1 MFKKNLQLFNNEILK
16 KFLLILGTRRESPL
30 LLIFDS
36 PYVTLQVVRGY
47 VIDMVSTTVL
57 MCVALLEI
65 KPRFYC
71 SSSCDF

>member
-1 MFKKNLQLFNNEILK
+1 MKI
-16 KFLLILGTRRESPL
+16 FLPILGTRQECPL
-30 LLIFDS
+30 LFIFDS
-36 PYVTLQVVRGY
+36 PYITLQVARGY
-47 VIDMVSTTVL
+47 VIDMVSVTVL